1 MKTFLLISVVLCG
14 SVVSP
19 SPLLAQRAA
28 AEPTLRVFVDVPD
41 SAGLRVTLRYVEGP
55 DSLKGTTREIVAPQ
69 DFLLHVRP
77 VTLVAERT
85 KGHGTV
91 RLRIEVVGRQTV
103 GEGTGDRVRIAVS
116 NGGGVRVRV
125 FPWWFPS

>member
-1 MKTFLLISVVLCG
+1 MKAFLLISALLGG
-14 SVVSP
+14 SVVAS

-28 AEPTLRVFVDVPD
+28 TGPTLHVFVDVPD
-41 SAGLRVTLRYVEGP
+41 STGLHVTVRYEEGP
-55 DSLKGTTREIVAPQ
+55 DSLKGRTREIVVPS
-69 DFLLHVRP
+69 DFLLHVQP

-85 KGHGTV
+85 KGHGIV
-91 RLRIEVVGRQTV
+91 RLRVEVVGRETL

-116 NGGGVRVRV
+116 NSGGVRVRV